1 MQNGKHEIDIINE
14 LSSLAARHRLIPFLG
29 AGCSQPHLQ
38 LDWQS
43 LTSDMAEFL
52 NIDPCVGPLSV
63 AQKFVEKN
71 GKGSLCD
78 YLGKRFLID
87 KFEDSLGTAYL
98 AVLSLGIGLIYTTNQ
113 DNVFEQCAIKYQP
126 RWRPIIQLEDLVG
139 CLTGEPLYIKYHGDL
154 SCPGTVIFS
163 EEDYESR
170 IKEADNFLNIRLRS
184 DLLERSIL
192 FLGYSFSDGTIRN
205 IFRELRVAFR
215 EKLPKSYLIA
225 YKSSPEL
232 EEVCREYQVHL
243 VDPFQE
249 FHSQFN
255 FDEAF
260 ERFLTSLVNTT
271 YSKKTEDDV
280 KKLVGQRGA
289 TTQRLV
295 TKYEI
300 QAMEHNLPDLPF
312 KDAVNLFRNT
322 FDLAKIPRDFQKS
335 VVRLIEVLSEKCL
348 NRDESDELSD
358 LLFTLQLDS
367 CEGLAATSAVFS
379 TANCRGEPQRP
390 GNYFF
395 PRFSHG
401 EFDDYSVLIVAV
413 AIQRLKDRN
422 EKIRKGFK
430 YYAKNFISQG
440 MSVEDYDEP
449 AQEFIK
455 EMFKEVWDK
464 DQSWQ
469 IPKRSFCNRPKY
481 KDLLQSL
488 RNKLPRSNKLPE
500 NV

>member
-1 MQNGKHEIDIINE
+1 M
-14 LSSLAARHRLIPFLG
+14 
-29 AGCSQPHLQ
+29 
-38 LDWQS
+38 
-43 LTSDMAEFL
+43 

-71 GKGSLCD
+71 GKRSLCD

-87 KFEDSLGTAYL
+87 KFDDSLGTAYL

-113 DNVFEQCAIKYQP
+113 DNVFEKCSIKYEP
-126 RWRPIIQLEDLVG
+126 RWRPIIQLEDLVN
-139 CLTGEPLYIKYHGDL
+139 CPTGEPLYIKYHGDL
-154 SCPGTVIFS
+154 SWPDTVIFS
-163 EEDYESR
+163 DEDYKSR
-170 IKEADNFLNIRLRS
+170 IEDIDNFLNIRLRS
-184 DLLERSIL
+184 DLLARSIL
-192 FLGYSFSDGTIRN
+192 FIGYSFSDGTIRN

-260 ERFLTSLVNTT
+260 DRFLTSLVNTT
-271 YSKKTEDDV
+271 YSKKTEHDV
-280 KKLVGQRGA
+280 KKLVGQQGS

-312 KDAVNLFRNT
+312 KDAVDLFRNT
-322 FDLAKIPRDFQKS
+322 FDLANIPRDFQKS
-335 VVRLIEVLSEKCL
+335 VVRLIEVLSQKCL

-358 LLFTLQLDS
+358 LLFFLRLDF
-367 CEGLAATSAVFS
+367 CEGLAATSAVFA
-379 TANCRGEPQRP
+379 TANCRGESQRP
-390 GNYFF
+390 GDYFC

-401 EFDDYSVLIVAV
+401 EFDNYNALILAM
-413 AIQRLKDRN
+413 AIQMLKDRG
-422 EKIRKGFK
+422 EKIYSGFK
-430 YYAKNFISQG
+430 YYAEDFITQG
-440 MSVEDYDEP
+440 MSVEDYDKP
-449 AQEFIK
+449 AQEFMK
-455 EMFKEVWDK
+455 EMFKEVWGK
-464 DQSWQ
+464 DQPRQ
-469 IPKRSFCNRPKY
+469 IPERSFWNRPKY

-488 RNKLPRSNKLPE
+488 QNKLPRSNKLHE